1 MKDKYYSRKE
11 NSSFNPIYE
20 QFLMQLKIWCH
31 ALGFIEQMLYLPR
44 ILVEGD
50 FIELFKLWH
59 DSWNTELYRYNA
71 SMVTSI

>member
-1 MKDKYYSRKE
+1 
-11 NSSFNPIYE
+11 
-20 QFLMQLKIWCH
+20 MQLKIWCH

-59 DSWNTELYRYNA
+59 DSWNTEPYRYNA
-71 SMVTSI
+71 SMVTSIWTINSPHRALELVLMQNH